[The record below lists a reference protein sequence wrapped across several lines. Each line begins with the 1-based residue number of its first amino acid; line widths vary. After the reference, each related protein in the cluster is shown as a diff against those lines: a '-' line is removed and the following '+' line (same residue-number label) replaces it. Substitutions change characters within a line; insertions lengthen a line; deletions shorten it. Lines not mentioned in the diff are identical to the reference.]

1 VTNLVQNKKTLV
13 LRKTLRKHEIIH
25 GRKEIQKTFEL
36 GFKKSGNFITLFYLK
51 GKTRKVGFIVS
62 KKYKK
67 AVDRNRAKRRMK
79 EIYRTNK
86 ECFSF
91 GIWLIYYKYFETIPA
106 YKDMKND
113 ILQIVQKI
121 KGND

>member
-1 VTNLVQNKKTLV
+1 MVIKNTLKKY
-13 LRKTLRKHEIIH
+13 EIIR
-25 GRKEIQKTFEL
+25 GKKEIQRAFE
-36 GFKKSGNFITLFYLK
+36 SGVKNSGTFITLFYLE
-51 GKTRKVGFIVS
+51 GKTKKIGFTVS

-67 AVDRNRAKRRMK
+67 AVDRNKAKRIMK

-86 ECFSF
+86 EYFSF
-91 GIWLIYYKYFETIPA
+91 GVWLIYCKYFETIPA
-106 YKDMKND
+106 YNDMKND